1 MALVVVVVVA
11 VVGIRSCL
19 KKRINEIPTI
29 QMPLLT
35 PMAMTPN
42 PEPVFP
48 SPTDDTDP
56 SSTVVPGVYV
66 PMSWLYGCLGGCTG
80 VWMHGCIAVYG
91 WFVWCTTMPVD
102 VYVRIDVYVCV
113 RT

>member
-1 MALVVVVVVA
+1 MIVVIVVIGLVVVVVA
-11 VVGIRSCL
+11 VVGVRSSWN
-19 KKRINEIPTI
+19 KRINEMPAL

-48 SPTDDTDP
+48 SPTDETDP

-66 PMSWLYGCLGGCTG
+66 SMPWLYGCLGGCTS
-80 VWMHGCIAVYG
+80 VLMHGCIAVYG
-91 WFVWCTTMPVD
+91 GLCGVLLCQLMCM
-102 VYVRIDVYVCV
+102 YV
-113 RT
+113 